1 MFGFKQKEH
10 NTEGKFE
17 TVKYTREKGILVE
30 MFLVNGK
37 HIVAVVN
44 DETNSVIKGVK
55 NLTRKQAEKL
65 YGQYCSEFGVGEGK

>member
-44 DETNSVIKGVK
+44 DGHLLFVPP
-55 NLTRKQAEKL
+55 
-65 YGQYCSEFGVGEGK
+65 